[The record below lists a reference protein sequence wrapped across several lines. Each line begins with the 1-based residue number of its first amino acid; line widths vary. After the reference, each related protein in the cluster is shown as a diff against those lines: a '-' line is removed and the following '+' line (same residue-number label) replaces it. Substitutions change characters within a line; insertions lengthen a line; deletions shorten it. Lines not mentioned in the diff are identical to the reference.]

1 MSTSDTIKNK
11 LIQAG
16 VRNLKEYGYPKV
28 DSENILTDKIYS
40 AFFSEM
46 LKHNLDES
54 ESENNKVINE
64 LLTKISSSK

>member
-1 MSTSDTIKNK
+1 MSNSVAIKNK

-16 VRNLKEYGYPKV
+16 VRNLKEYGYSKV
-28 DSENILTDKIYS
+28 DNESILTDKIYS

-54 ESENNKVINE
+54 ESENNKVIND
-64 LLTKISSSK
+64 LLTEISNRK